1 MSGSC
6 LRLDCLPRHSG
17 AEMKRRK
24 FIGLVGGAAAWPL
37 AARAQQPSIPVVGW
51 LGATTPGANARS
63 MQAFQRGLS
72 ETGFVDGQSV
82 KIEYRWAE
90 NRYAQLPAM
99 AADLVSRK
107 VDAIVASGQSATAL
121 AAKTATATIPIV
133 FVFGADPIKVGLVP
147 SLNRPG
153 GNVTGITIFSTQLN
167 AKKLEIMH
175 GLVPATAAIALLV
188 NPDSPTADSV
198 VQDTQEAAHALGRR
212 LMVLRASNEREID
225 TAWAGIVEQ
234 SAGGLVVA
242 PDGFFS
248 AIYDQFAALAARHR
262 LPAIHESRLF
272 PHAGGLIS
280 YGADFVEAARLAG
293 VYVGRILKGAKP
305 ADLPVLQPTEFY
317 LVINLKTAKAL
328 GITIPNALLIQ
339 ATELI
344 E

>member
-1 MSGSC
+1 MQ
-6 LRLDCLPRHSG
+6 
-17 AEMKRRK
+17 RRD
-24 FIGLVGGAAAWPL
+24 FITFLGGAVTAWPL

-51 LGATTPGANARS
+51 LGATTAEFSAKAVE
-63 MQAFQRGLS
+63 AFRRGLS
-72 ETGFVDGQSV
+72 ETGFVDGHSV

-90 NRYAQLPAM
+90 NRYAQLPAL

-107 VDAIVASGQSATAL
+107 VDAIVASGQSAAAL

-153 GNVTGITIFSTQLN
+153 GNVTGVTVFSNELN
-167 AKKLEIMH
+167 SKKLEILH

-188 NPDSPTADSV
+188 NPDSPTADSG

-212 LMVLRASNEREID
+212 LLVLRASNEREID
-225 TAWAGIVEQ
+225 TAWAGLVEQ
-234 SAGGLVVA
+234 GAGGLVVL

-248 AIYDQFAALAARHR
+248 EIHDQLAALAARHR
-262 LPAIHESRLF
+262 IPAIHELRSF
-272 PHAGGLIS
+272 AHAGGLIG
-280 YGADFVEAARLAG
+280 YGADFLEAARLAG
-293 VYVGRILKGAKP
+293 TYVGRILKGAKP
-305 ADLPVLQPTEFY
+305 ADLPVLQPTKFF
-317 LVINLKTAKAL
+317 LVINLKTAKAF
-328 GITIPNALLIQ
+328 GITIPDALLIQ